1 MNFNDA
7 TLIYGGPGTGKT
19 TRLLEI
25 VEKEIE
31 NGTPASLIAYVSFTK
46 KATEEAKMRAAEK
59 FSLEKEDLNGFRTI
73 HSLAYNSLGITHNMV
88 MQKEDMNEI
97 GSALGLT
104 FTKRTLEEGF
114 IPAAREGDKFSSL
127 NDFARS
133 RTLPFDEV
141 WDKFGR
147 DVNKW
152 AFKQYCET
160 LRQYKQDNNK
170 LDYTD
175 FLHKYLTD
183 AGVTP
188 YHVAIIDEAQDLS
201 TLQWRVV
208 QKAFSNCDRVYI
220 GGDDDQS
227 INTWAGADPTIFLN
241 IQGKKEILKHSH
253 RLPESVFNVGIDIV
267 NKIKVRQPKDYEH
280 TGKHGHVHFIS
291 DASYADIANGEWLLL
306 ARNHYMLAPLIELVK
321 MRGIS
326 YTSRNGV
333 SVNQDHVAAIKHWER
348 LRKGAE
354 LLGSD
359 IRHLFGYK
367 HNKCPRVADES
378 LYTAHELEL
387 DVSKIWHDALTR
399 IPVAVRSYYLSILK
413 QGNKLDEPPR
423 VAISTIHGAKGGEAD
438 NVLLCTDMSK
448 NNQLGYEQQPDFEH
462 RVWYVG
468 ATRAKEALHIVGP
481 HGIRSYPV
489 PLN

>member
-1 MNFNDA
+1 MNFNN
-7 TLIYGGPGTGKT
+7 TTIIYGGPGTGKT

-25 VEKEIE
+25 VEREIE
-31 NGTPASLIAYVSFTK
+31 NGTMPSQIAYVSFTK
-46 KATEEAKMRAAEK
+46 KATEEAKVRAADK
-59 FSLEKEDLNGFRTI
+59 FDLDKDDLNGFRTI
-73 HSLAYNSLGITHNMV
+73 HSLAYNSLGISHNMV
-88 MQKEDMNEI
+88 MQKENMTEI
-97 GSALGLT
+97 GDALGLS
-104 FTKRTLEEGF
+104 FTKSTLEEGF
-114 IPAAREGDKFSSL
+114 IPASRAGDKYSSL
-127 NDFARS
+127 NNFARS
-133 RTLPFDEV
+133 RNMSIEYV
-141 WDKFGR
+141 WDKYGR

-152 AFKQYCET
+152 AFMQYCDT
-160 LRQYKQDNNK
+160 LHKYKEDNNK

-183 AGVTP
+183 AGSTP
-188 YHVAIIDEAQDLS
+188 YRVAIIDEAQDLS

-208 QKAFSNCDRVYI
+208 QKAFANCDRVYI

-241 IQGKKEILKHSH
+241 LEGTKEILKHSH
-253 RLPESVFNVGIDIV
+253 RLPETVFNVGIDIV
-267 NKIKVRQPKDYEH
+267 KKIKVRQEKDYAH
-280 TGKHGHVHFIS
+280 TGKHGHVNFIA

-306 ARNHYMLAPLIELVK
+306 ARNQYMLNPLIDLIK

-326 YTSRNGV
+326 YVSRNGV

-348 LRKGAE
+348 LRKGAQ

-359 IRHLFGYK
+359 IKHVFGYK
-367 HNKCPRVADES
+367 HSKCPKVADES
-378 LYTAHELEL
+378 LYTATELAI
-387 DVSKIWHDALTR
+387 DTDKIWHDALTR
-399 IPVAVRSYYLSILK
+399 IPIAMRSYYLSILK

-423 VAISTIHGAKGGEAD
+423 VTVSTIHSAKGGEAD

-448 NNQLGYEQQPDFEH
+448 NNQLGYESQPDFEH

-468 ATRAKEALHIVGP
+468 ATRAKESLHIVAP
-481 HGIRSYPV
+481 KGIRSYPV